1 MEVPPLD
8 IWEGHQLIASDSP
21 IGNVLAKLK
30 ELVVWECGQWMN
42 ISLLNRTSSGVRPKG
57 LAGCQ
62 ISADPTG
69 ASFLNY
75 WWDLRIS
82 ATLCFW
88 VVFFP
93 RISLF
98 GSQWPRTYM
107 AERIGCVQC
116 AWLQCFFVWALIRCH
131 RFHGCHLFWLVS
143 PRPAY
148 PIATRWQPKVDNHQ
162 VAKNDDTSSDPQGA
176 SDWQEQWKSVQF
188 RDNMR

>member
-88 VVFFP
+88 VVFSPESHYLAANGRGHTWLSGSGVSSARGCNAFLYELWYAATVSTAA
-93 RISLF
+93 ISF
-98 GSQWPRTYM
+98 
-107 AERIGCVQC
+107 
-116 AWLQCFFVWALIRCH
+116 
-131 RFHGCHLFWLVS
+131 
-143 PRPAY
+143 
-148 PIATRWQPKVDNHQ
+148 
-162 VAKNDDTSSDPQGA
+162 
-176 SDWQEQWKSVQF
+176 DWWV
-188 RDNMR
+188 RDLLTP